1 MADVY
6 VARQGGAGGFDKLVA
21 LKFLRDQGDDLG
33 SRDMFMQELSTAA
46 LLNHPSIVQT
56 FDAGE
61 IDGRMYMAM
70 EFING
75 ETLSRFHRAV
85 MKRTKTF
92 PVDLAVH
99 LVRELANALDYAH
112 SLTTLEGEPLGL
124 VHRDI
129 SPSNV
134 LVSVEGSVKLLD
146 FGIARVSTKL
156 HATQTG
162 VIKGKFAYMSPEQA
176 AGEPID
182 RRADIYALGILLWQ
196 LLVGKPAFEAD
207 SDAALM
213 YQVLNPNLAAPS
225 SLGFGS
231 PDLDAIVM
239 HALARR
245 ANDRYATAGALATD
259 LSAYLAATAPG
270 FDGARA
276 IREHM
281 GDCFAEK
288 KERLARVIRGL
299 PESDLSAHELDLLTG
314 AALNTPS
321 PRVMFGGGPGREDAE
336 ISVTP
341 QEPSRPV
348 SPHGGRRHPLVI
360 AAALLA
366 LIAPGVIA
374 WRLMDDR
381 AVPGA
386 EPDTSVPAA
395 TAAMVPDEEPGAG
408 PAAPSGPAGEASP
421 DGALAAPDRE
431 RGTDPASPPGAS
443 PASAVAPPARA
454 KTAVRETRGTREVRE
469 TRESS
474 GKRPTRTA
482 AATQARVAS
491 SSEVVAPAPEVVA
504 TRLPAP
510 SAPPTDAAVVPAP
523 VPDPTPAP
531 VAPSPVPAPAPAPA
545 PAPPP
550 VARGPGS
557 LDAIPSIASI
567 GVDGPLPDNEI
578 QSAVQR
584 ALGTL
589 RDCYRT
595 AARAAQQT
603 PALRLKLSFSID
615 EGRAARDLRVSGDS
629 LGMGACVKDAA
640 SKLRTRVAPD
650 VGTASV
656 RVVVKFQPVGG

>member
-21 LKFLRDQGDDLG
+21 LKFLRDQGDHIG

-85 MKRTKTF
+85 LQRTERF
-92 PVDLAVH
+92 PIDLAVH
-99 LVRELANALDYAH
+99 IVRELANALDYAH

-134 LVSVEGSVKLLD
+134 LISVEGLVKLLD
-146 FGIARVSTKL
+146 FGIARVTTKL
-156 HATQTG
+156 QSTQTG

-182 RRADIYALGILLWQ
+182 RRADVYALGILLWQ
-196 LLVGKPAFEAD
+196 LLVGRPAFEAD
-207 SDAALM
+207 NDAALM

-225 SLGFGS
+225 SLGAGS

-239 HALARR
+239 HALAPCAR
-245 ANDRYATAGALATD
+245 ARYATAGELAMD
-259 LSAYLAATAPG
+259 LAAYLAANAPG

-299 PESDLSAHELDLLTG
+299 PETDLSAHERDLLTG

-321 PRVMFGGGPGREDAE
+321 PRVLFAPAPEREEAE

-341 QEPSRPV
+341 QEPARAAAAPR
-348 SPHGGRRHPLVI
+348 GRVHTLVI
-360 AAALLA
+360 VGALLA

-374 WRLMDDR
+374 WRMMNGR
-381 AVPGA
+381 STPRPAPSSPIAVAPAPA
-386 EPDTSVPAA
+386 EPVPQPTPTLSPSPAA
-395 TAAMVPDEEPGAG
+395 ATGATPDTERDPEPAI
-408 PAAPSGPAGEASP
+408 
-421 DGALAAPDRE
+421 
-431 RGTDPASPPGAS
+431 AS
-443 PASAVAPPARA
+443 PAPTPNKQAPARD
-454 KTAVRETRGTREVRE
+454 KDKKRAVRTTAIREV
-469 TRESS
+469 
-474 GKRPTRTA
+474 
-482 AATQARVAS
+482 RVAS
-491 SSEVVAPAPEVVA
+491 SSELVTPVAEVVT
-504 TRLPAP
+504 TRLPEPA
-510 SAPPTDAAVVPAP
+510 APPLPVPVPVP
-523 VPDPTPAP
+523 VPDPNPAP
-531 VAPSPVPAPAPAPA
+531 VAPAPTPTPAPAPAPG
-545 PAPPP
+545 PRP
-550 VARGPGS
+550 VAPSPAGPGS
-557 LDAIPSIASI
+557 LDAVPSIASI
-567 GVDGPLPDNEI
+567 SVDGPLPDSEI
-578 QSAVQR
+578 QSTVQR
-584 ALGTL
+584 VLGTF
-589 RDCYRT
+589 RDCYRSAAKT
-595 AARAAQQT
+595 AGKT
-603 PALRLKLSFSID
+603 PALKLKISFSID